1 MHQTALLLR
10 ITVDGLLLF
19 MLPCFLQ
26 SQGLSHCFERAK
38 EGGLADVMVI
48 EPISSS
54 SLECMAA
61 GKEILCPHSAATPA
75 IHPMHGT
82 GWGGGGMLAQVSC
95 APPRRDGPRIHG
107 VDCCPIAMAEGYS
120 NVAACILQTAPLP

>member
-82 GWGGGGMLAQVSC
+82 GWGGGGCLHRSAVLHHVEMDLGSMVLTAAQS
-95 APPRRDGPRIHG
+95 PWLKGT
-107 VDCCPIAMAEGYS
+107 AM
-120 NVAACILQTAPLP
+120 